1 MELLNGNKIPKF
13 YVLFIVHYN
22 GIIKNIQR
30 LSNFIFMPN
39 LPIDL
44 IITFLFI
51 AFSCW
56 DVLKHYD
63 LWDKHWLFPIT
74 KAIYP
79 YWLMIFLNVKSTKG
93 KKIDF
98 TTQRHTLPFFLP
110 RCKVS
115 FSLIY
120 KIESCFAFF

>member
-51 AFSCW
+51 AFSC
-56 DVLKHYD
+56 
-63 LWDKHWLFPIT
+63 
-74 KAIYP
+74 
-79 YWLMIFLNVKSTKG
+79 
-93 KKIDF
+93 
-98 TTQRHTLPFFLP
+98 
-110 RCKVS
+110 
-115 FSLIY
+115 
-120 KIESCFAFF
+120 